1 LCKRQ
6 TIYDERSKSIAGIIK
21 VGTNFLLC
29 DLKIFPDAVLELK
42 KIKPEVEH
50 LKHSIER
57 QRIDMHKEFDK
68 WFQEEAERNSLRS
81 SSAASFTAEERSSSR
96 PASRASQATY
106 ASLTGDAQ
114 ADSDIQAFI
123 QARQRILAQRQS

>member
-1 LCKRQ
+1 M
-6 TIYDERSKSIAGIIK
+6 
-21 VGTNFLLC
+21 
-29 DLKIFPDAVLELK
+29 LELK

-68 WFQEEAERNSLRS
+68 WFQDQADRTSLRS
-81 SSAASFTAEERSSSR
+81 SSAASLAAEQRFR
-96 PASRASQATY
+96 PVSAASQAT
-106 ASLTGDAQ
+106 AVSLTGDAQ

>member
-1 LCKRQ
+1 M
-6 TIYDERSKSIAGIIK
+6 
-21 VGTNFLLC
+21 
-29 DLKIFPDAVLELK
+29 LELK

-81 SSAASFTAEERSSSR
+81 SSAASFTAEERSSR
-96 PASRASQATY
+96 PASRASQATGV
-106 ASLTGDAQ
+106 SLTGDAQ